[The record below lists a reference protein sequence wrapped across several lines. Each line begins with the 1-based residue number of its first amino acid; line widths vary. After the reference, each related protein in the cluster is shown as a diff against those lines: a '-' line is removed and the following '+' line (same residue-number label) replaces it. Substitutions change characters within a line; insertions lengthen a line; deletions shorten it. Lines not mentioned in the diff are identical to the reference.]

1 MLYLAQYIYNG
12 DVMTEMILRR
22 DSRIGVLLSKF
33 EKQSAGDSS
42 LLEAIHEL
50 ISKIYILHVVLYE
63 TT

>member
-42 LLEAIHEL
+42 FLEALHEL